1 MTGFIRCHP
10 VSFGAVGPSDVLGVD
25 GGDGCLPS
33 WFSACRRTGKENGRK
48 TPEEI
53 GRAILT
59 DPDPVLV

>member
-1 MTGFIRCHP
+1 MCWAWTVATAACL
-10 VSFGAVGPSDVLGVD
+10 VGSQPAGEL
-25 GGDGCLPS
+25 
-33 WFSACRRTGKENGRK
+33 GKENGRK